1 MLTSALLVL
10 ALLTGQ
16 GAAAQSSPL
25 TDLRAAHALACDLDD
40 RACLTQELALR
51 RAADQGVRQD
61 ELLNLDCHDRHGAA
75 ATPEQCQAIWKEV
88 DADNLPRVKAI
99 LDRHGWPTGA
109 SEFQEA
115 IWLIVQHAPDEG
127 GGTELRE
134 RWLPDV
140 RDAYQRGELSEF
152 DYTAMADRI
161 SMDRTGLQIYGT
173 HRPCRDGA
181 FDRTSVESAE
191 AVEAARSEL
200 GMDIRW
206 AELLPFYD
214 QKCAAE
220 ASIPG

>member
-1 MLTSALLVL
+1 MLASALLAV
-10 ALLTGQ
+10 ALL
-16 GAAAQSSPL
+16 AQQEAPGPTSPL
-25 TDLRAAHALACDLDD
+25 ASLHAAHALACSLDD
-40 RACLTQELALR
+40 RDCLVQELGFR

-61 ELLNLDCHDRHGAA
+61 ALLNLDCQARYGAA
-75 ATPEQCQAIWKEV
+75 ATPHQCQAIWKEV
-88 DADNLPRVKAI
+88 DADNLPRVEAI
-99 LDRHGWPTGA
+99 LDRHGWPTG
-109 SEFQEA
+109 SSDFQKA

-140 RDAYQRGELSEF
+140 RAAYQRGELSAF
-152 DYTAMADRI
+152 DYSAMVDRV
-161 SMDRTGLQIYGT
+161 SMARTGLQVYGT

-181 FDRTSVESAE
+181 FDRSSVDSAE
-191 AVEAARSEL
+191 AVEAARAEL